1 MATRLD
7 SPLYRLS
14 ARFLLVFLVC
24 MVLAF
29 WPTYFSRLFEQP
41 NLRFHAHGIALT
53 LWCVLLVV
61 QPQLLRTGRRGVH
74 RVLGK
79 ASYVLAPAL
88 VAITLSFIH
97 YRVGGG
103 IAPGA
108 PLALSDLYFLALT
121 LNALAAFAV
130 LYGLAIYYRRDAQ
143 VHGRYML
150 CTVFPLFTPVT
161 DRLIA
166 ARAPQLLAYVPHVG
180 GSPLVQVAGFLLA
193 DLILIALSLWDW
205 RAAPHTKRRTHVFP
219 VALAVLLV
227 YHASVLTLPF
237 APPWGAF
244 CAWFLGLPLS

>member
-7 SPLYRLS
+7 PPLYRLS
-14 ARFLLVFLVC
+14 ARFLLVFLVF

-29 WPTYFSRLFEQP
+29 WPSYFARLFEQP
-41 NLRFHAHGIALT
+41 NLRFHAHGIVLT

-61 QPQLLRTGRRGVH
+61 QPQLLRTGRRGLH

-97 YRVGGG
+97 YRVGAG
-103 IAPGA
+103 IRPGA
-108 PLALSDLYFLALT
+108 PLALGDLYFLALT
-121 LNALAAFAV
+121 LNALAAFAL
-130 LYGLAIYYRRDAQ
+130 LYGLAIYFRRDPQ

-166 ARAPQLLAYVPHVG
+166 GHAPQLLAFVPHVN
-180 GSPLVQVAGFLLA
+180 GSPLVQVAGLALA
-193 DLILIALSLWDW
+193 DAILLVLALWDW
-205 RAAPHTKRRTHVFP
+205 RANKRTNVFFA
-219 VALAVLLV
+219 ALAIVLG
-227 YHASVLTLPF
+227 YHVSVLTLPF
-237 APPWGAF
+237 AAPWAAF
-244 CAWFLGLPLS
+244 CGWFLGLPLS

>member
-1 MATRLD
+1 MATRVE

-14 ARFLLVFLVC
+14 ARFLVVFFIF

-29 WPTYFSRLFEQP
+29 WPSYFARLFEQP
-41 NLRFHAHGIALT
+41 NFRFHAHGILLTVWCAL
-53 LWCVLLVV
+53 LFV
-61 QPQLLRTGRRGVH
+61 QPQLLRTGRRGLH
-74 RVLGK
+74 RILGK

-88 VAITLSFIH
+88 VAVTLSFVH
-97 YRVGGG
+97 YRVGAG
-103 IAPGA
+103 IRPGA
-108 PLALSDLYFLALT
+108 PLVLGDLYFLALT

-130 LYGLAIYYRRDAQ
+130 LYGLAIYYRRDRQ

-166 ARAPQLLAYVPHVG
+166 RHAPELLRFVPHVD

-193 DLILIALSLWDW
+193 DLILVVLALWDW
-205 RAAPHTKRRTHVFP
+205 RANQRANVFP
-219 VALAVLLV
+219 VALGVLLL
-227 YHASVLTLPF
+227 YHVSVVTLPF

>member
-7 SPLYRLS
+7 TPLYRLS
-14 ARFLLVFLVC
+14 ARFLLVFLVF

-29 WPTYFSRLFEQP
+29 WPSYFARLFEQP
-41 NLRFHAHGIALT
+41 NLRFHAHGIVLT

-61 QPQLLRTGRRGVH
+61 QPQLLRTGRRSVH

-79 ASYVLAPAL
+79 ASYVVAPAL
-88 VAITLSFIH
+88 VAITLSFVH
-97 YRVGGG
+97 YRVGAG
-103 IAPGA
+103 IPRGA
-108 PLALSDLYFLALT
+108 PLALGDLYFLALT
-121 LNALAAFAV
+121 LNALAAFVV
-130 LYGLAIYYRRDAQ
+130 LYGLAIYYRRNPQ

-166 ARAPQLLAYVPHVG
+166 GHVPQLLAYVPHVN

-193 DLILIALSLWDW
+193 DLILVMLALWDW
-205 RAAPHTKRRTHVFP
+205 RANERTNVFP
-219 VALAVLLV
+219 VALAVLVL

-237 APPWGAF
+237 VRAWGAF
-244 CAWFLGLPLS
+244 CGWFLGLPLS

>member
-7 SPLYRLS
+7 TPLYRLS
-14 ARFLLVFLVC
+14 ARFLLVFLAFV
-24 MVLAF
+24 VLAF
-29 WPTYFSRLFEQP
+29 WPSYFARLFEQP
-41 NLRFHAHGIALT
+41 NLRFHAHGIVLT

-61 QPQLLRTGRRGVH
+61 QPQLLRTGRRSVH
-74 RVLGK
+74 RALGK

-88 VAITLSFIH
+88 VAITLSFVH

-103 IAPGA
+103 IPPGA
-108 PLALSDLYFLALT
+108 PLELGDLYFLALT
-121 LNALAAFAV
+121 LNALVAFAV
-130 LYGLAIYYRRDAQ
+130 LYGLAIRYRRDPQA
-143 VHGRYML
+143 HGRYML

-166 ARAPQLLAYVPHVG
+166 AHAPRLLAFVPRLD
-180 GSPLVQVAGFLLA
+180 GSPLVQVAGFALA
-193 DLILIALSLWDW
+193 DLILIVLSLWDW
-205 RAAPHTKRRTHVFP
+205 RANKRTNVFP

-237 APPWGAF
+237 APPWGVF

>member
-7 SPLYRLS
+7 IPLYRLS
-14 ARFLLVFLVC
+14 ARFLLGFFVF

-29 WPTYFSRLFEQP
+29 WPSYFARLFEQP
-41 NLRFHAHGIALT
+41 NVRFHAHGILLT
-53 LWCVLLVV
+53 LWCALLFV

-88 VAITLSFIH
+88 VAVTLSFVH

-103 IAPGA
+103 IPRGA
-108 PLALSDLYFLALT
+108 PLALGDLYFLALT

-130 LYGLAIYYRRDAQ
+130 LYGLAIYHRREPQ

-166 ARAPQLLAYVPHVG
+166 GHAPQLLAFVPHVN

-193 DLILIALSLWDW
+193 DLILVVLSLWDW
-205 RAAPHTKRRTHVFP
+205 RANNRANVFP
-219 VALAVLLV
+219 VALGVLLV

-237 APPWGAF
+237 VRPWGAF

>member
-1 MATRLD
+1 MGMRLD
-7 SPLYRLS
+7 TPLYRLS

-29 WPTYFSRLFEQP
+29 WPSYFARLFEQP

-53 LWCVLLVV
+53 LWCVLLVA
-61 QPQLLRTGRRGVH
+61 QPQLLRSGRRGAH
-74 RVLGK
+74 RMLGK
-79 ASYVLAPAL
+79 ASYALAPAL
-88 VAITLSFIH
+88 VAITLSFVH

-108 PLALSDLYFLALT
+108 RLTSRDLYFLALT
-121 LNALAAFAV
+121 LNALAAFGV
-130 LYGLAIYYRRDAQ
+130 LYALAIYYRRDAQ
-143 VHGRYML
+143 AHGRYML

-205 RAAPHTKRRTHVFP
+205 RVNQRTNVFP
-219 VALAVLLV
+219 FALAVLLV

-237 APPWGAF
+237 APPWGTF